1 MSRSKTVLCLVY
13 AAIALFALVATWSQ
27 NVAYFHPG
35 AAFFDIFATF
45 INETKVNPASRSIA
59 VDIVLIF
66 LAAAIFMVIEGRK
79 QGVRLVWAYIVFGA
93 LVAISVT
100 FPLFL
105 LAREMR
111 LAEDPRIPALDLVP
125 LLAFSALT
133 VWLTVYIAWL

>member
-1 MSRSKTVLCLVY
+1 MSTSKRILCFVY
-13 AAIALFALVATWSQ
+13 AAIAVVALVATWSQ

-35 AAFFDIFATF
+35 AGFFEVFGTF

-66 LAAAIFMVIEGRK
+66 LAAAIFMIVEGRK

-111 LAEDPRIPALDLVP
+111 LAEDPRIPTLDLVP
-125 LLAFSALT
+125 LLAFAALT
-133 VWLTVYIAWL
+133 AWLTVYITIM